1 MAKYYY
7 DVKTGRVVKGGILSW
22 WNKMG
27 PYDTQEAAAR
37 ALETARDRTQAWD
50 EENREY
56 HDPDSK

>member
-27 PYDTQEAAAR
+27 PYDTPEAAAR
-37 ALETARDRTQAWD
+37 ALETARERTQNWDEADRTFKD
-50 EENREY
+50 EGE
-56 HDPDSK
+56 

>member
-37 ALETARDRTQAWD
+37 ALETARVRTENWDEADRTFKD
-50 EENREY
+50 EGE
-56 HDPDSK
+56 